1 MNDAQ
6 PPSNEAPLCER
17 LEPIDEDR
25 NHTSALVDRVVSFD
39 QQESS
44 MNKWLTAFGVEDR
57 NYELMQPVDANQSK
71 EDVTA
76 SIGKVIANILDNKQA
91 EKESLRE
98 MYVIKIRQMM
108 EKKAQ
113 AIAAEAIEENN
124 LNEKSIDEADL
135 NKTGELS
142 KLS

>member
-1 MNDAQ
+1 
-6 PPSNEAPLCER
+6 
-17 LEPIDEDR
+17 
-25 NHTSALVDRVVSFD
+25 
-39 QQESS
+39 